1 MGRAGVT
8 PNSLQAWILG
18 ARPYSLP
25 GAAAPVLVGGA
36 WAVHTAAGQL
46 PPGSLVP
53 FVLCLLFALVMQ
65 VAANL
70 INDYVDFKKGVD
82 RPERVGPTR
91 MFANGLITE
100 RAMRW
105 GIGVATAVGCCIGL
119 PLVAY
124 GGWPLIA
131 VGALCVAGCYLYS
144 THLSYR
150 GWGDVLVVLFF
161 GVVPVFFTYY
171 CVMAASS
178 APAPGRMEG
187 LMGCGLGFGMGLV
200 TDCLLVVNNYRDRE
214 QDAATGKRTL
224 VVMLGGR
231 FGLQFY
237 LWLGVLGVALP
248 ACLSPW
254 CALAMVIYLALH
266 LWTWSRIR
274 RLEGQALNAM
284 LGTTARNMLCYGLLL
299 SLALI
304 AG

>member
-1 MGRAGVT
+1 MKQ
-8 PNSLQAWILG
+8 NSLRAWVKG

-36 WAVHTAAGQL
+36 WAVHTGGGHLTWAAA
-46 PPGSLVP
+46 VP
-53 FVLCLLFALVMQ
+53 VALCLLFALVMQ

-70 INDYVDFKKGVD
+70 INDYVDYKKGTD
-82 RPERVGPTR
+82 RPERVGPSR

-105 GIGVATAVGCCIGL
+105 GIGVTTVIGCCAGL

-124 GGWPLIA
+124 GGWPLVV
-131 VGALCVAGCYLYS
+131 VGVLCVAGCYLYS

-150 GWGDVLVVLFF
+150 GWGDALVVLFF

-171 CVMAASS
+171 CAMAACPALPRTGDVMAL
-178 APAPGRMEG
+178 
-187 LMGCGLGFGMGLV
+187 LMGLGMGMV

-214 QDAATGKRTL
+214 QDPVTGKRTL
-224 VVMLGGR
+224 VVMFGGR

-237 LWLGVLGVALP
+237 LWLGVLGALVP
-248 ACLSPW
+248 VGLSLW
-254 CALAMVIYLALH
+254 SAVAMVVYLVLH
-266 LWTWSRIR
+266 LQAWARIR

-284 LGTTARNMLCYGLLL
+284 LGVTARNMLCYGLLL
-299 SLALI
+299 AVSLI
-304 AG
+304 I

>member
-1 MGRAGVT
+1 MK
-8 PNSLQAWILG
+8 PNSFRAWVMG

-25 GAAAPVLVGGA
+25 GAAAPVLLGGA
-36 WAVHTAAGQL
+36 WAFHTATGHL
-46 PPGSLVP
+46 PLRAFVP
-53 FVLCLLFALVMQ
+53 FALCLVFALVMQ

-70 INDYVDFKKGVD
+70 INDYVDYKKGTD
-82 RPERVGPTR
+82 RPERVGPSR

-105 GIGVATAVGCCIGL
+105 GIGVATAVGCCVGL

-124 GGWPLIA
+124 GGWLLVA
-131 VGALCVAGCYLYS
+131 VGCLCVAGCYLYS

-150 GWGDVLVVLFF
+150 GWGDALVVLFF

-171 CVMAASS
+171 CVMAAC
-178 APAPGRMEG
+178 PALERLGDVEAL
-187 LMGCGLGFGMGLV
+187 LMGLGMGMV

-214 QDAATGKRTL
+214 QDPVTGKRTL

-237 LWLGVLGVALP
+237 LWLGILGAVIP

-254 CALAMVIYLALH
+254 CALAMVVYLVLH
-266 LWTWSRIR
+266 LQAFNRIR
-274 RLEGQALNAM
+274 RLEGQALNVM
-284 LGTTARNMLCYGLLL
+284 LGVTARNMLCYGLLL
-299 SLALI
+299 AIALI
-304 AG
+304 VG